1 MSMFKVGG
9 AHVEE
14 EPRDRSF
21 EEQRF
26 EAIFNQALVGIAQ
39 VDLTGR
45 FTLVNQQFCELV
57 GRSREELLRL
67 RMQDIT
73 HPEDLGGN
81 LPLFERAAKGGT
93 AFTIEKRYLRP
104 DGSVIWVNNAV
115 SVLTDA
121 QGEPHHIVAMTQDI
135 TERKHT
141 EARLR
146 FLSDASRVLSEW
158 PEEVEQAF
166 QAIARLAVS
175 SVATTCVADLVQPEG
190 ELRRVAAAHREPSME
205 PIVRRLMKYPF
216 ATTTPI
222 YEVLQ
227 TGEPLLRTDI
237 TPEMNQRIAHDAE
250 HLEILRA
257 LGAHSA
263 MAVPLKA
270 RGRMLGILLFSTNE
284 PGRRYARDDVAMAE
298 ELAHRTVATLENAR
312 LFRESQDAVRLREE
326 FLTVASHELRTPLMS
341 LNLQIQSLQR
351 GLSEQSRQA
360 TTRTLSAVRR
370 QLTRLSSLVDSLL
383 DVSTITAGRLEL
395 ELSEVDLVQLVR
407 EAVDRMHD
415 VFAQAGSAV
424 TLHAPSAPVLG
435 RWDAARLEQVLM
447 NLLGNA
453 ARYGRGHPVH
463 VELYTDNA
471 HAFLRVRDEGI
482 GIAPED
488 RERIFGRFERAV
500 SRRNYGGMGLGLYIT
515 RQIVEALGGEVR
527 VESEVGRGS
536 TFEVRLPLS
545 RG

>member
-1 MSMFKVGG
+1 
-9 AHVEE
+9 VEE
-14 EPRDRSF
+14 QDRSY

-45 FTLVNQQFCELV
+45 FILVNQHFCELV

-81 LPLFERAAKGGT
+81 LPLFERAVKGGS

-104 DGSVIWVNNAV
+104 DGSIIWVNNAV
-115 SVLTDA
+115 SVLTNPE
-121 QGEPHHIVAMTQDI
+121 GKPHHLVAMSQDI
-135 TERKHT
+135 TERKRT
-141 EARLR
+141 ETQLR

-158 PEEVEQAF
+158 PEDVEQAL

-175 SVATTCVADLVQPEG
+175 SVATTCVVDLVQQEG
-190 ELRRVAAAHREPSME
+190 GLRRVAAAHREPAME
-205 PIVRRLMKYPF
+205 PFVRRLMKYPF

-222 YEVLQ
+222 YEVLH
-227 TGEPLLRTDI
+227 TGQSLLLTDI
-237 TPEMNQRIAHDAE
+237 TPELRQRVAHDAE

-257 LGAHSA
+257 IGVHSA

-270 RGRMLGILLFSTNE
+270 RSRMLGILLFSTNE
-284 PGRRYARDDVAMAE
+284 PGRRYVPDDLAMLE

-312 LFRESQDAVRLREE
+312 LFREAQEAVRLREE

-341 LNLQIQSLQR
+341 LNLQVELLQR
-351 GLSEQSRQA
+351 GLSEQSRQ
-360 TTRTLSAVRR
+360 TVTRILSAVRR
-370 QLTRLSSLVDSLL
+370 QHSRLSSLVDSLL

-407 EAVDRMHD
+407 ETVDRMHD
-415 VFAQAGSAV
+415 VFAQTGSEV
-424 TLHAPSAPVLG
+424 TLHAPSAPILG
-435 RWDAARLEQVLM
+435 CWDAARLEQVLM

-453 ARYGRGHPVH
+453 ARYGRGRPIH
-463 VELYTDNA
+463 VELSTDNA
-471 HAFLRVRDEGI
+471 QAFLRVRDEGI
-482 GIAPED
+482 GIAAED

-500 SRRNYGGMGLGLYIT
+500 SQRHYGGMGLGLYIT
-515 RQIVEALGGEVR
+515 RQLVEALGGEVR